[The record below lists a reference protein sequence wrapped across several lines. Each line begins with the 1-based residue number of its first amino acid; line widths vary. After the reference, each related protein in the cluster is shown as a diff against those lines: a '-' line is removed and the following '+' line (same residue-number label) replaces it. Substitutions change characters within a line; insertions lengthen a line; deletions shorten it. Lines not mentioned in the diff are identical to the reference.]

1 MWLNA
6 NRLALNVSKTN
17 FVIFSAVNKP
27 LKPVTILIN
36 RHVIEQKE
44 YIKYLGVL
52 IDAKLTFKQHISAV
66 SKKISRTIGLM
77 YKLRHYVSKKIL
89 VMLYYSLIHPFL
101 IYAVPVWGNANVT
114 YLNSIH
120 ILQKKVVR
128 LITFNDGRPDILGPL
143 THSAPLFKELNI
155 LTVYD
160 TFKIEIIK
168 FVFDSINRINPS
180 QFHNLFVYPANPYNT
195 TGKRNNNLK
204 IPLARTKNYGLKSL
218 KYIGAQIWNDIPNNI
233 FKHFS

>member
-1 MWLNA
+1 
-6 NRLALNVSKTN
+6 
-17 FVIFSAVNKP
+17 
-27 LKPVTILIN
+27 
-36 RHVIEQKE
+36 
-44 YIKYLGVL
+44 
-52 IDAKLTFKQHISAV
+52 
-66 SKKISRTIGLM
+66 M

-128 LITFNDGRPDILGPL
+128 LITFNDGQPDILGPL

-160 TFKIEIIK
+160 TFKTEIIK
-168 FVFDSINRINPS
+168 FVFDSLNRINPS
-180 QFHNLFVYPANPYNT
+180 QFHNFFVYPANPYNT
-195 TGKRNNNLK
+195 TGKQNNNLK
-204 IPLARTKNYGLKSL
+204 IPLARTKNYGSKYL

-233 FKHFS
+233 RPNTSRKLHIKNVKNRCAHAY

>member
-17 FVIFSAVNKP
+17 VVIFSAVNKP

-36 RHVIEQKE
+36 RHA
-44 YIKYLGVL
+44 IK
-52 IDAKLTFKQHISAV
+52 
-66 SKKISRTIGLM
+66 KKICRTIGLM
-77 YKLRHYVSKKIL
+77 YKLRHVSKKIL

-128 LITFNDGRPDILGPL
+128 LITFNDGQPEILGPL
-143 THSAPLFKELNI
+143 TDSAPLFKELNI
-155 LTVYD
+155 LTVDD

-168 FVFDSINRINPS
+168 FVFDSLYRINPF
-180 QFHNLFVYPANPYNT
+180 QFHNFFVYPANPYNT
-195 TGKRNNNLK
+195 SGKRNNNLK
-204 IPLARTKNYGLKSL
+204 IPLEPRTMV
-218 KYIGAQIWNDIPNNI
+218 
-233 FKHFS
+233 

>member
-1 MWLNA
+1 M
-6 NRLALNVSKTN
+6 
-17 FVIFSAVNKP
+17 
-27 LKPVTILIN
+27 
-36 RHVIEQKE
+36 
-44 YIKYLGVL
+44 
-52 IDAKLTFKQHISAV
+52 
-66 SKKISRTIGLM
+66 
-77 YKLRHYVSKKIL
+77 SKKIL
-89 VMLYYSLIHPFL
+89 VLLYYSLIHPFL

-143 THSAPLFKELNI
+143 THSAPLFKEHNI

-168 FVFDSINRINPS
+168 FVFGSLNRINPS
-180 QFHNLFVYPANPYNT
+180 QFHNFFVYPANPYNT
-195 TGKRNNNLK
+195 TGKRNSNLK
-204 IPLARTKNYGLKSL
+204 VPLARTKNYGLKSL

-233 FKHFS
+233 RSNTSRKLLIKNVKNKYAHAC